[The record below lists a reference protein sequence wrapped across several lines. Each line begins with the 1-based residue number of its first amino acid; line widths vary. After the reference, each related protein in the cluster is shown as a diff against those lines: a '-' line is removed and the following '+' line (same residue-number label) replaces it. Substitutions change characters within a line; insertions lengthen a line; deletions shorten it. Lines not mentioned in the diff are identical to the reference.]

1 MKSKNDKKTEEM
13 QKQIDELNNN
23 WKRALADYQN
33 LVKRTNE
40 EKEAFSKFANMI
52 LLLKLLPV
60 IDTLEKTFEHT
71 KDEGV
76 KLALKQFEEALKESG
91 VTEIDVL
98 NKEFD
103 PKTSECIE
111 VNEGEK
117 NNIVTKIHT
126 TGYYIYDKILRPAR
140 VTVEKNNKEKLEI
153 KSANSGI
160 NTK

>member
-40 EKEAFSKFANMI
+40 EKEAFSKFANII

-71 KDEGV
+71 EDEGV
-76 KLALKQFEEALKESG
+76 KLALKQFKEALKESG

-111 VNEGEK
+111 VIQGEDDNK
-117 NNIVTKIHT
+117 VVEVLIN
-126 TGYYIYDKILRPAR
+126 GYMIYDKVLRPAK
-140 VTVEKNNKEKLEI
+140 VKVSKKNVQGEGKDTKTTSSYKL
-153 KSANSGI
+153 
-160 NTK
+160 